1 MPFRIKVSLFVLAF
15 LALLVFVVP
24 LVVPVP
30 PAPNTAPL
38 TALAGDAEYVQ
49 VAGVDLHVERYP
61 AAAPA
66 AAPTSAPAAAPAS
79 AAGQTPFFLLLHD
92 YAFSAYTFAPLGPAL
107 ATHGAAVAF
116 DRPGFGLTE
125 RPLPSGGRYDIGFD
139 PYTPEAQVR
148 FAVGLLDELGQDDAV
163 LIGNGMGGRVA
174 LEVALAHPERV
185 AGLVLLNTPAFLAE
199 GRAAPGWFLNSPQM
213 RKLGPVFLRQL
224 AEGPGEQLLVN
235 AFADPDFVTDEIRA
249 AHALTTSVDDWD
261 RALWEISRVG
271 SPPDLEGRVSAVR
284 VPVLVVTGEAD
295 ISYPLEDAERLVS
308 ELPNAEL
315 VTLAECGR
323 VPQLEC
329 PELLMDVVND
339 WLAGTG
345 LVARR

>member
-30 PAPNTAPL
+30 PAPNTHPL
-38 TALAGDAEYVQ
+38 SALAGDAEYVP
-49 VAGVDLHVERYP
+49 VAGVGLHVERYP
-61 AAAPA
+61 AAGPA
-66 AAPTSAPAAAPAS
+66 AAAGAA
-79 AAGQTPFFLLLHD
+79 PFFLLLHD
-92 YAFSAYTFAPLGPAL
+92 YAFSSYTFGPLGPAL
-107 ATHGAAVAF
+107 AAHGPALAF

-125 RPLPSGGRYDIGFD
+125 RPLPSGGRYETGFD

-148 FAVGLLDELGQDDAV
+148 FAVGLLDEIGQDTAV

-185 AGLVLLNTPAFLAE
+185 SGLVLLNTPAFLAE

-224 AEGPGEQLLVN
+224 AEDPGEQLLVN
-235 AFADPDFVTDEIRA
+235 AFADPAVVTDEVRA
-249 AHALTTSVDDWD
+249 AHAVTTSVDDWD
-261 RALWEISRVG
+261 RALWEVSRVG
-271 SPPDLEGRVSAVR
+271 SPPSLEGRVGAVT
-284 VPVLVVTGEAD
+284 VPGLVVTGEGD
-295 ISYPLEDAERLVS
+295 VSYPLEDAERLVS
-308 ELPNAEL
+308 ELPDAQL
-315 VTLAECGR
+315 VTLAGCGR
-323 VPQLEC
+323 IPQLEC

-345 LVARR
+345 LAARR